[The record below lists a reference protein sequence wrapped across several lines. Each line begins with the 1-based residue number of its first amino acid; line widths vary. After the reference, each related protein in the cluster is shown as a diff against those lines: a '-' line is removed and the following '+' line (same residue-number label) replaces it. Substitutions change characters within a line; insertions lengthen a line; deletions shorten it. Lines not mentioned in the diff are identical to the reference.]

1 MGGRGRRRG
10 TGGEGRL
17 SPPSLLP
24 PRVKFR
30 RERGRGATAAT
41 AGMEGGEE
49 SHAGGGDAITWSH
62 RYHLPPTGFRRR
74 EGNRSC
80 HCPPL
85 CSLQLDLGGSGGEP
99 HWGWGRHRHLLE
111 TSPPPPPSPL
121 PPAGSGGGGEPP
133 PPPPFPFPPSARS
146 ERDGR
151 GAATTITGSRCRR
164 HRRQGEREGEVGGD
178 GSAMRD
184 AGRS

>member
-1 MGGRGRRRG
+1 MP
-10 TGGEGRL
+10 L
-17 SPPSLLP
+17 PPPSLLP

-49 SHAGGGDAITWSH
+49 SHVGGGDAITWSH
-62 RYHLPPTGFRRR
+62 RYHLPPIGFRRR

-121 PPAGSGGGGEPP
+121 PPAGSGGEGSCRHRHPSPSPLRPDLRGMGGEPP
-133 PPPPFPFPPSARS
+133 PPPLVAAA
-146 ERDGR
+146 
-151 GAATTITGSRCRR
+151 AATAV
-164 HRRQGEREGEVGGD
+164 GERGKERWEGTG
-178 GSAMRD
+178 AP
-184 AGRS
+184 